1 MPDDPIPR
9 PVNNTKQL
17 ILLLLIPLCGCSP
30 TYVLKSNTTSR
41 FDTLRVAFV
50 PFFNVTGNY
59 KEDKKGTGIAGYLQ
73 NGIAGRLGAAS
84 CFKSVSLCQF
94 SSGPEYV
101 LDSIPV
107 NDGYF
112 RTVKPNV
119 NKSTIK
125 EETGKIKTSRP
136 REAVKNSCPDPVVV
150 ELYYCETGTTG
161 QQRAGNVHQFLSE
174 EVI

>member
-84 CFKSVSLCQF
+84 WSNTR
-94 SSGPEYV
+94 SSRM
-101 LDSIPV
+101 STTAQSKPV
-107 NDGYF
+107 DW
-112 RTVKPNV
+112 RTYLPAC
-119 NKSTIK
+119 
-125 EETGKIKTSRP
+125 RP
-136 REAVKNSCPDPVVV
+136 
-150 ELYYCETGTTG
+150 T
-161 QQRAGNVHQFLSE
+161 
-174 EVI
+174 